1 MRNFIYSTLNWAWK
15 GNPPI
20 VFFGILLGD
29 NCFFYFATSYVC
41 EIVAKYSISMT

>member
-15 GNPPI
+15 GNPPNSI
-20 VFFGILLGD
+20 FRNTIGGQLY
-29 NCFFYFATSYVC
+29 FYFATSYVC